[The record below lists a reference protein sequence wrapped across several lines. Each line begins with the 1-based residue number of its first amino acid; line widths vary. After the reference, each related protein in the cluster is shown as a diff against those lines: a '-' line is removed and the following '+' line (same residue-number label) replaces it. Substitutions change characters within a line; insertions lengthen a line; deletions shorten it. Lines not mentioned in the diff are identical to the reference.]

1 MPALVASYRA
11 GDTLAQWLMTVY
23 VDILASALAG
33 LQLLL
38 DVDAFVLGG
47 GLSNV
52 GELYRLL
59 PTAMRHWLLPGAEP
73 AAVFPPVHG
82 DSSGVRGAALLQA
95 AA

>member
-11 GDTLAQWLMTVY
+11 GDALAHRLMTIY

-59 PTAMRHWLLPGAEP
+59 PPVMRRWLLPGVEP
-73 AAVFPPVHG
+73 AAV
-82 DSSGVRGAALLQA
+82 LNN
-95 AA
+95 